1 MIASVVKEAER
12 SLETEPAT
20 ECKTELHSVIPGL
33 DAVEDMAI

>member
-1 MIASVVKEAER
+1 MIELVVNEAER

-33 DAVEDMAI
+33 DAVGDMAI